1 MDRSDLKNA
10 SDAIGDALDLMTDLI
25 DILDLRAKADADE
38 ISQAVVDLVK
48 ERGRLAEQV
57 VMRDYYQLKQVF
69 SKRPDQIDPAELAD
83 HLWDIA
89 ALLVDH
95 DEAADREEALKDEL
109 ADCRLDLDEARENLD
124 TLKKKLN
131 VVTAERDDAK
141 KARDALL
148 LRVDELIADLGDL

>member
-38 ISQAVVDLVK
+38 ISQAAVDLVK
-48 ERGRLAEQV
+48 E
-57 VMRDYYQLKQVF
+57 
-69 SKRPDQIDPAELAD
+69 
-83 HLWDIA
+83 
-89 ALLVDH
+89 
-95 DEAADREEALKDEL
+95 
-109 ADCRLDLDEARENLD
+109 LD
-124 TLKKKLN
+124 
-131 VVTAERDDAK
+131 VVTAERDDAE